1 MTLIFP
7 HISRRK
13 SAGKLEMAE
22 SEPNKDEKASSIC
35 MSFGCG
41 IFFLICA
48 MIGYFYMKAFE
59 MNGMI
64 LPNLLKVRYFFNL
77 NLNHCG

>member
-1 MTLIFP
+1 MT
-7 HISRRK
+7 
-13 SAGKLEMAE
+13 G
-22 SEPNKDEKASSIC
+22 SEPNKDEKASSVC

-64 LPNLLKVRYFFNL
+64 LPDLLKVR
-77 NLNHCG
+77 